1 MLGQPLGLDYSRMS
15 SKDVE
20 KLSLYFKALPVPRN
34 MWVFQDSR
42 VINKADVTS
51 TTPTNDL
58 WNPRKILMD
67 YPNFDVGGGGIGY
80 IISSRCRILLY

>member
-58 WNPRKILMD
+58 
-67 YPNFDVGGGGIGY
+67 
-80 IISSRCRILLY
+80 